1 MRTVEFSAVF
11 GVVPGFG
18 HDNDVRAE
26 PLALVAAAWDVA
38 AEAERSAHGLY
49 VGAALAERRVLYPRD
64 QGCPE
69 GGEVSVEAMGACNM
83 RCEDP
88 SAWRDGVRRVVE
100 ATRLKLGQATVR
112 IVFRDV
118 EDELLTGRRNDD
130 AS

>member
-18 HDNDVRAE
+18 HDNEVRAE

-69 GGEVSVEAMGACNM
+69 GGEVSVEAMGACNV

-88 SAWRDGVRRVVE
+88 GAWCDGVQRVVE